1 MNVILFILI
10 VVYVVYTQYTI
21 YKLKWLLNIAKNCI
35 DSISEAAVEMIKE
48 IENGE
53 MEEDTKQ

>member
-10 VVYVVYTQYTI
+10 VAYVAYTQYEI
-21 YKLKWLLNIAKNCI
+21 HKLKWLLNIAKNCI
-35 DSISEAAVEMIKE
+35 ESISEAAAEMIEE

-53 MEEDTKQ
+53 MEKDPKQ

>member
-10 VVYVVYTQYTI
+10 AAYVVYTQYEI

-35 DSISEAAVEMIKE
+35 DSINEATAEMIKE

-53 MEEDTKQ
+53 MEEDSKQ